1 MKNTKCCVQKSTIRN
16 KERQREVESKRKAR
30 QCEEIRQKECVEK
43 RLSSQNIVRF
53 FWMFKSG
60 FMVGCFGFLRVD

>member
-1 MKNTKCCVQKSTIRN
+1 MRQNVTFRN

-43 RLSSQNIVRF
+43 RLSSQNIT
-53 FWMFKSG
+53 
-60 FMVGCFGFLRVD
+60 LRNKET

>member
-1 MKNTKCCVQKSTIRN
+1 LRQNVTFRN

-43 RLSSQNIVRF
+43 RLSSQNIT
-53 FWMFKSG
+53 
-60 FMVGCFGFLRVD
+60 LRNKET